1 MAERALA
8 EPGPHEA
15 LWELKQLASATRLC
29 DWMFDQFAW
38 AVGDEVVE
46 IGAGIGTFSERLL
59 LAGAKRLLLIEPEPA
74 CADILVS
81 RFADDPR
88 VRIARETLPEARAL
102 AENAASFDFALCQNV
117 LEHVEHDAEA
127 VGAIAKALRP
137 GGRLSLL
144 TPAHPRLFGSLD
156 QSFGH
161 HRRYTRERVR
171 HLVEAAGLCL
181 TALYSFNLLGIPG
194 WWVKSKAGSR
204 ELGAGPLA
212 VYEALVRIW
221 RPVEQRA
228 RPPWGLSLIAHA
240 KKP

>member
-8 EPGPHEA
+8 APGPAEA
-15 LWELKQLASATRLC
+15 LWDLKQLARATRLC

-59 LAGAKRLLLIEPEPA
+59 LAGAKRLLLIEPQPA
-74 CADILVS
+74 CADVLVR

-88 VRIARETLPEARAL
+88 VRIARETLPEAPAL
-102 AENAASFDFALCQNV
+102 FGEGASFDFALCQNV
-117 LEHVEHDAEA
+117 LEHVERDADA

-156 QSFGH
+156 ESFGH
-161 HRRYTRERVR
+161 HRRYTREQVR

-194 WWVKSKAGSR
+194 WWVTSKAGSR

-221 RPVEQRA
+221 RPVEERA

-240 KKP
+240 QKP